1 MSLGSL
7 VLELQGNV
15 ARTQEDM
22 GRLQQI
28 VESAMRRMDAAASR
42 TSDNIQGVATAG
54 RAIQRVQG
62 AEEAAASI
70 ERVGHASVGARREML
85 VLAHELA
92 TGNFKRA
99 AGSLMVLGERIDI
112 MSKLASPAG
121 IAIAGLTAAV
131 AGFAAMV
138 IKGAM
143 ESAQFARSIML
154 TGNYAGQTEASYNR
168 LSRSV
173 ADASGATIGNARE
186 ITQALISSGR
196 ISSGALESVALA
208 ATRLQ
213 VVTGQNAQEIVRQ
226 FAGMSDG
233 VLKWALEANRQY
245 HFVDGALYDHI
256 KALEQAGQQEQAMA
270 VASTALYQH
279 LGNAATENLG
289 YIERAWRGVKSAI
302 SDAADALMSVG
313 RAETAAETAARIN
326 RTLTARRSGQSDFDY
341 AMNVG
346 DGASINQQAGGSYD
360 DLIRQQ
366 SAATSLARRQQ
377 DAASLAA
384 YKAHTD
390 EMVVAA
396 KTRWD
401 ELTKAHK
408 VGAERLKEELD
419 EAARVG
425 QQAGASPTEIGAMQ
439 ERIRKE
445 YSHGAGGAGLDRA
458 NLDAQTQPIQEQ
470 ITPQSRLLQDRQK
483 QLELAYRD
491 DHISEQAYYDQSK
504 AAIEQYNSQIR
515 TLYDQQITIVEG
527 AAKRAADART
537 RVTLTN
543 RANALRNDE
552 QQALL
557 QSSERLSELTEKQT
571 EDTRKYRDEVEK
583 LNSELGKLDRDPGR
597 TAGADFDREHGHL
610 QRQATLAGDTDT
622 LATLAQARNAAV
634 AQAQMNSLKQ
644 EAEQI
649 TQRLTL
655 AEKELAV
662 AQETGEKGAVAG
674 MVELGQL
681 RQQAAQQLA
690 QIQQQMQGIASN
702 SGLPQLDLQ
711 AQQFGLQVQQLSAS
725 SNVLGKSIS
734 DIFAHSFA
742 NMLDNTITRTKTLRQ
757 EFLDMA
763 NSIEQAIT
771 RIIAQDLTN
780 QLFGIGSS
788 SGSGSSSGG
797 WLGQL
802 FSWGIGLLGLTG
814 GSAMSLSTDVMPSGL
829 MGLTPDFSVGADDIG
844 SMLTYPFHMASG
856 GDTSPGGL
864 YEVNE
869 KGPEL
874 LTVANRTFLMMGNQG
889 GTVTPGGF
897 SGPARGG
904 HTFNLNIAVPP
915 GTTRQS
921 AQQQAQTIMRQANIA
936 VARNG

>member
-28 VESAMRRMDAAASR
+28 VESAMRRIDAAASR
-42 TSDNIQGVATAG
+42 TSDNIQGVATVG

-99 AGSLMVLGERIDI
+99 VGSLMVLGERIDI

-121 IAIAGLTAAV
+121 IAIAALAAAV
-131 AGFAAMV
+131 AGFAALA

-143 ESAQFARSIML
+143 ESAEFARSITL
-154 TGNYAGQTEASYNR
+154 TSNYAGQTEASYNR

-173 ADASGATIGNARE
+173 ADATGATIGNARE
-186 ITQALISSGR
+186 ITQALVSSGR
-196 ISSGALESVALA
+196 ISAGALESVALA

-213 VVTGQNAQEIVRQ
+213 VVTGQSAEEIVRQ

-245 HFVDGALYDHI
+245 RFVDGALYDHI
-256 KALEQAGQQEQAMA
+256 KAIEQAGQQEQAME

-279 LGNAATENLG
+279 LGNVATENLG
-289 YIERAWRGVKSAI
+289 YIERAWRGVKAAI

-326 RTLTARRSGQSDFDY
+326 RTLAAKRSGRTDTSY
-341 AMNVG
+341 ALGVG
-346 DGASINQQAGGSYD
+346 EGLGGLEAGGSYD
-360 DLIRQQ
+360 DLTRQQ

-377 DAASLAA
+377 DTASLAA

-390 EMVVAA
+390 EIVVAA
-396 KTRWD
+396 KARWD
-401 ELTKAHK
+401 ELAKAHK

-425 QQAGASPTEIGAMQ
+425 QQAGASPTDIAALKA
-439 ERIRKE
+439 RIRKE
-445 YSHGAGGAGLDRA
+445 YSHGSGAGLDRV

-470 ITPQSRLLQDRQK
+470 ITAQARLLQNRQK

-491 DHISEQAYYDQSK
+491 DHLSDQTYYDQSK
-504 AAIEQYNSQIR
+504 AAIEQYNAQIR
-515 TLYDQQITIVEG
+515 ALYDQQIAIVES
-527 AAKRAADART
+527 AAKRTADART
-537 RVTLTN
+537 RIALTN

-610 QRQATLAGDTDT
+610 QRQATLDGDTDT

-734 DIFAHSFA
+734 DVFAHSFA

-780 QLFGIGSS
+780 QLFGIGSG

-802 FSWGIGLLGLTG
+802 FSWGMGLLGLTG

-829 MGLTPDFSVGADDIG
+829 MGLTPDFSVGADDVG

-889 GTVTPGGF
+889 GTVTPGGS

-921 AQQQAQTIMRQANIA
+921 AQQQAQAIMRQANIA
-936 VARNG
+936 MARNG

>member
-28 VESAMRRMDAAASR
+28 VESAMRRMDVAASR
-42 TSDNIQGVATAG
+42 TSDNIQGIATAG
-54 RAIQRVQG
+54 RAIQRVKG
-62 AEEAAASI
+62 AEDAAASI
-70 ERVGHASVGARREML
+70 ERIGHSSVGARREVL

-112 MSKLASPAG
+112 MSKLMSPAG
-121 IAIAGLTAAV
+121 IAVAALAGAVIGFIAATIEGAKESASFGRSIQLTA
-131 AGFAAMV
+131 
-138 IKGAM
+138 
-143 ESAQFARSIML
+143 
-154 TGNYAGQTEASYNR
+154 NYAGQTEASYNQ
-168 LSRSV
+168 LSRNVQS
-173 ADASGATIGNARE
+173 ATGVTITQARE
-186 ITQALISSGR
+186 IAQGLISSGR
-196 ISSGALESVALA
+196 ISQGALQSVAMA
-208 ATRLQ
+208 ATRLASVSGESADK
-213 VVTGQNAQEIVRQ
+213 VVGQ
-226 FAGMSDG
+226 FASMSNG
-233 VLKWALEANRQY
+233 VLRWALEANKQY

-256 KALEQAGQQEQAMA
+256 KLLEQTGQQEQAMIT
-270 VASTALYQH
+270 ASQALYDR
-279 LGNAATENLG
+279 LGHDAPESLG
-289 YIERAWRGVKSAI
+289 YIERAWRGVTNAI
-302 SDAADALMSVG
+302 SAAWDGLKSFG
-313 RAETAAETAARIN
+313 RTQTAAEQSASLAAQMAQMRDGDGVRLGQRAPSFADAN
-326 RTLTARRSGQSDFDY
+326 PGAYQELARR
-341 AMNVG
+341 
-346 DGASINQQAGGSYD
+346 
-360 DLIRQQ
+360 Q
-366 SAATSLARRQQ
+366 SAATYLARQQQ
-377 DAASLAA
+377 DRADDQA
-384 YKAHTD
+384 YQAETAKK
-390 EMVVAA
+390 VVDA
-396 KTRWD
+396 KERWD
-401 ELTKAHK
+401 QLTEAHK
-408 VGAERLKEELD
+408 VGAQRMKEALD
-419 EAARVG
+419 QSARVG
-425 QQAGASPTEIGAMQ
+425 RDAGASPADIAGMQ

-445 YSHGAGGAGLDRA
+445 YSHGGSTAGLDRA
-458 NLDAQTQPIQEQ
+458 NLDSQIQPLQEQ
-470 ITPQSRLLQDRQK
+470 ITAQSRALENGQK
-483 QLELAYRD
+483 QRELLYRD
-491 DHISEQAYYDQSK
+491 DNLSEQAYYAQSK
-504 AAIEQYNSQIR
+504 AAIGQYNAQIR
-515 TLYDQQITIVEG
+515 TLYDQQIAIIEN
-527 AAKRAADART
+527 AARRAADART

-543 RANALRNDE
+543 RADALRNDE

-557 QSSERLSELTEKQT
+557 QSSERLAELTEKQAD
-571 EDTRKYRDEVEK
+571 DTRKYRDEVEK
-583 LNSELGKLDRDPGR
+583 LNAELGKLDRDPGR
-597 TAGADFDREHGHL
+597 TAGADFDRGHGHL
-610 QRQATLAGDTDT
+610 QRQATLSGDTDT

-674 MVELGQL
+674 MIELGQL

-690 QIQQQMQGIASN
+690 QIQQQMQGVASN

-711 AQQFGLQVQQLSAS
+711 AQQFGLQVRQLSAS
-725 SNVLGKSIS
+725 SNVLGKSIT
-734 DIFAHSFA
+734 DVFANSFA

-780 QLFGIGSS
+780 QLFGIGSGA
-788 SGSGSSSGG
+788 GSGSSSGG

-802 FSWGIGLLGLTG
+802 FSWGMGLLGLTG
-814 GSAMSLSTDVMPSGL
+814 GSAMSFSTDVMPSGL
-829 MGLTPDFSVGADDIG
+829 MGLTPDFSVAADDLG

-889 GTVTPGGF
+889 GTVTTGGS
-897 SGPARGG
+897 SGSVRGG

-921 AQQQAQTIMRQANIA
+921 TQQQAQAIMRQANIA
-936 VARNG
+936 MARNG

>member
-42 TSDNIQGVATAG
+42 TSDNIQGVAAAG

-112 MSKLASPAG
+112 MSKLTSPAG
-121 IAIAGLTAAV
+121 IAIAALAAAV
-131 AGFAAMV
+131 AGFAALA

-143 ESAQFARSIML
+143 ESAEFARSIML

-173 ADASGATIGNARE
+173 ADATGATIGNARE

-196 ISSGALESVALA
+196 VSSGALESVALA
-208 ATRLQ
+208 AARLQ
-213 VVTGQNAQEIVRQ
+213 VMTGLSAQEIVRQ
-226 FAGMSDG
+226 FSGMSDG
-233 VLKWALEANRQY
+233 VLKWALEANKQY
-245 HFVDGALYDHI
+245 HFVDGALYDHV
-256 KALEQAGQQEQAMA
+256 KALEQAGQQEKAME
-270 VASTALYQH
+270 VASTAFYQH
-279 LGNAATENLG
+279 LGTTATENLG
-289 YIERAWRGVKSAI
+289 YIERAWRGLKSAI

-313 RAETAAETAARIN
+313 RAETAAESAARIN
-326 RTLTARRSGQSDFDY
+326 RTLTAMRSGQTDFGY
-341 AMNVG
+341 AMSVG
-346 DGASINQQAGGSYD
+346 DGSAMNFQAGGSYG
-360 DLIRQQ
+360 DLMRQQ

-396 KTRWD
+396 KSRWD

-408 VGAERLKEELD
+408 IGAERLREELD
-419 EAARVG
+419 EATRVG
-425 QQAGASPTEIGAMQ
+425 QQAGASPTDIAAMQ
-439 ERIRKE
+439 DRIRKE
-445 YSHGAGGAGLDRA
+445 YSHGDGAGLNRA

-470 ITPQSRLLQDRQK
+470 ITAQGRLLQDRQK
-483 QLELAYRD
+483 QLELQYRD
-491 DHISEQAYYDQSK
+491 DRISEQAYYDQSK
-504 AAIEQYNSQIR
+504 AAIEQYNAQIR
-515 TLYDQQITIVEG
+515 TLYDQQIAIVES
-527 AAKRAADART
+527 AAKRTADART
-537 RVTLTN
+537 RVMLTN

-597 TAGADFDREHGHL
+597 MAGADFDREHGHL

-622 LATLAQARNAAV
+622 LATLAQARNAAI

-655 AEKELAV
+655 AEKELAL

-674 MVELGQL
+674 MIELGQL

-690 QIQQQMQGIASN
+690 QIQEQMQGIASN
-702 SGLPQLDLQ
+702 SGLPQLDLE

-725 SNVLGKSIS
+725 SSVLGKSIS
-734 DIFAHSFA
+734 DVFANSFA

-771 RIIAQDLTN
+771 KIVAQDLTN
-780 QLFGIGSS
+780 QLFGIGSGN
-788 SGSGSSSGG
+788 GSGGSSTGG

-802 FSWGIGLLGLTG
+802 FSWGMGLLGLTG
-814 GSAMSLSTDVMPSGL
+814 GSAMSFSTDLMPSGL

-844 SMLTYPFHMASG
+844 SLLTYPFHMASG
-856 GDTSPGGL
+856 GDASPGGL

-874 LTVANRTFLMMGNQG
+874 LTVANRTFLMMGDQG
-889 GTVTPGGF
+889 GTVTPGSAS
-897 SGPARGG
+897 SGGGAG

-921 AQQQAQTIMRQANIA
+921 AQQQAQAIMRQANIA
-936 VARNG
+936 MARNG

>member
-28 VESAMRRMDAAASR
+28 VESAMRRIDAAASR

-121 IAIAGLTAAV
+121 LAIAGLAAAV
-131 AGFAAMV
+131 AGFAAMA

-154 TGNYAGQTEASYNR
+154 TSNYAGQTEASYNR
-168 LSRSV
+168 LSRGV
-173 ADASGATIGNARE
+173 ADATGATIGSARE

-213 VVTGQNAQEIVRQ
+213 VVTGQNAPEIVRQ

-256 KALEQAGQQEQAMA
+256 KALEQAGQQEKAME

-279 LGNAATENLG
+279 LGSAATENLG

-326 RTLTARRSGQSDFDY
+326 RTLAAKRSGQTDTSY
-341 AMNVG
+341 ALGVG
-346 DGASINQQAGGSYD
+346 EGLGGLEAGGSYD
-360 DLIRQQ
+360 DLTRQQ
-366 SAATSLARRQQ
+366 SAATSLARRQL

-401 ELTKAHK
+401 ELAKAHK

-425 QQAGASPTEIGAMQ
+425 QQARASPTDIAAMQ

-445 YSHGAGGAGLDRA
+445 YSHGTGGAGLDKA
-458 NLDAQTQPIQEQ
+458 NLDTQTQPLQEQ
-470 ITPQSRLLQDRQK
+470 ITAQARLLQNRQK

-491 DHISEQAYYDQSK
+491 DHLSEQAYYDQSK
-504 AAIEQYNSQIR
+504 AAIEQYNAQIR
-515 TLYDQQITIVEG
+515 TLYDQQIAIVES
-527 AAKRAADART
+527 AAKRVVDART

-557 QSSERLSELTEKQT
+557 QSSERLSELTERQT

-644 EAEQI
+644 EAEQS

-655 AEKELAV
+655 AEKELAL

-674 MVELGQL
+674 MIELGQL

-690 QIQQQMQGIASN
+690 QIQRQMQGIASN
-702 SGLPQLDLQ
+702 SGLPQLNLQ

-725 SNVLGKSIS
+725 SNVLGKSIT
-734 DIFAHSFA
+734 DVFANSFE

-780 QLFGIGSS
+780 QLFGIGSG
-788 SGSGSSSGG
+788 SGSGSGSGG

-802 FSWGIGLLGLTG
+802 FSWGMGLLGLTG
-814 GSAMSLSTDVMPSGL
+814 GSAMSFSTDVMPSGL
-829 MGLTPDFSVGADDIG
+829 MGLTPDFSVAADDIG
-844 SMLTYPFHMASG
+844 SLLTYPFHMASG

-889 GTVTPGGF
+889 GTVTPGGS
-897 SGPARGG
+897 SGPVHGG

-921 AQQQAQTIMRQANIA
+921 TQQQAQAIMRQANIA
-936 VARNG
+936 MTRNG

>member
-28 VESAMRRMDAAASR
+28 VESAMRRMDVAASR

-121 IAIAGLTAAV
+121 IAIVGLTAAV

-173 ADASGATIGNARE
+173 ADATGATISNARE

-196 ISSGALESVALA
+196 ISSGALESVALT

-213 VVTGQNAQEIVRQ
+213 VATGQNAQEIVRQ

-233 VLKWALEANRQY
+233 VLKWALDANRQY

-256 KALEQAGQQEQAMA
+256 KALEQAGQQEKAME

-326 RTLTARRSGQSDFDY
+326 RTLAAKRSGQTDTSY
-341 AMNVG
+341 ALGVG
-346 DGASINQQAGGSYD
+346 EGLGGLEAGGSYD
-360 DLIRQQ
+360 DLTRQQ

-390 EMVVAA
+390 EVVVAA

-401 ELTKAHK
+401 ELAKAHK

-425 QQAGASPTEIGAMQ
+425 QQADASPTDIAAMQ

-445 YSHGAGGAGLDRA
+445 YSHGSGAGLDRA

-470 ITPQSRLLQDRQK
+470 ITSQSRLLQDRQK

-527 AAKRAADART
+527 AAKRTADART

-571 EDTRKYRDEVEK
+571 EDTRKYRDEVKK

-610 QRQATLAGDTDT
+610 QRQATLSGDTDT
-622 LATLAQARNAAV
+622 LTTLAQARNAAV

-674 MVELGQL
+674 MVDLGHL

-734 DIFAHSFA
+734 DVFAHSFA
-742 NMLDNTITRTKTLRQ
+742 SMLDNTITRTKTLRQ

-780 QLFGIGSS
+780 QLFGIGSGAG
-788 SGSGSSSGG
+788 SGSGSGG

-802 FSWGIGLLGLTG
+802 FSWGMGLLGLTG
-814 GSAMSLSTDVMPSGL
+814 GSAMSFSTDVMSSGL
-829 MGLTPDFSVGADDIG
+829 MGLTPDLSVAADDIG

-889 GTVTPGGF
+889 GTVTPGGS

-921 AQQQAQTIMRQANIA
+921 AQQQAQAIMRQANIA

>member
-154 TGNYAGQTEASYNR
+154 TSNYAGQTEASYNR

-173 ADASGATIGNARE
+173 ADATGATIGNARE

-213 VVTGQNAQEIVRQ
+213 VATGQNAQEIVRQ

-233 VLKWALEANRQY
+233 VLKWALDANRQY

-256 KALEQAGQQEQAMA
+256 KALEQAGQQEKAME

-326 RTLTARRSGQSDFDY
+326 RTLAAKRSGQTDTSY
-341 AMNVG
+341 ALGVG
-346 DGASINQQAGGSYD
+346 EGLGGLEAGGSYD
-360 DLIRQQ
+360 DLTRQQ

-401 ELTKAHK
+401 ELSKAHK

-425 QQAGASPTEIGAMQ
+425 QQAGASRTDIAAMQ

-445 YSHGAGGAGLDRA
+445 YSHGSGAGLDRA

-470 ITPQSRLLQDRQK
+470 ITSQSRLLQDRQK

-504 AAIEQYNSQIR
+504 AAIEQYNAQIR

-527 AAKRAADART
+527 AAKRTADART

-557 QSSERLSELTEKQT
+557 QSSERLSELTERQT

-610 QRQATLAGDTDT
+610 QREATLSGDTDT

-674 MVELGQL
+674 MIELGQL

-734 DIFAHSFA
+734 DVFANSFA

-763 NSIEQAIT
+763 NSIEQAIM

-780 QLFGIGSS
+780 QLFGIGSGT
-788 SGSGSSSGG
+788 GSGSSSGG

-802 FSWGIGLLGLTG
+802 FSWGMGLLGLTG
-814 GSAMSLSTDVMPSGL
+814 GSATSFSTDVMQSGL
-829 MGLTPDFSVGADDIG
+829 MGLTPDFSVAADDIG

-889 GTVTPGGF
+889 GTVTPGGS

-921 AQQQAQTIMRQANIA
+921 AQQQAQAIMRQTNIA
-936 VARNG
+936 MARNG